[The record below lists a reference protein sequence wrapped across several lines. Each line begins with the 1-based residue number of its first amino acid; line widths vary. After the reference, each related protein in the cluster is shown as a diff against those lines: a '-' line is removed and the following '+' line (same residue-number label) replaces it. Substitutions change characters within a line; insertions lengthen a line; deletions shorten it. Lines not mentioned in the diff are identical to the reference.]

1 MPALQWFRPPS
12 KIHRGDRHKQ
22 NPFFLK
28 GWGGEGTHAHVLN
41 IEGDMSPRS
50 LLKSTP
56 MHTTD
61 IDLAFLFQISYS
73 S

>member
-1 MPALQWFRPPS
+1 M
-12 KIHRGDRHKQ
+12 
-22 NPFFLK
+22 
-28 GWGGEGTHAHVLN
+28 GWGGEGAHARVLN

-61 IDLAFLFQISYS
+61 EQEQYS
-73 S
+73 VVALSSCCVVMGQSQN

>member
-12 KIHRGDRHKQ
+12 KIHRGDINKTH
-22 NPFFLK
+22 FFLK
-28 GWGGEGTHAHVLN
+28 GWGGEGTHARVLN

-61 IDLAFLFQISYS
+61 IDLAFLCQISYS